1 LARLFPAFVVDHCEG
16 VMSTKSGSSYSS
28 SSIQAAGSARRGAGG
43 AAVAEA
49 DPVRSPAVARSSQT
63 RHLTLSYYP
72 WITQSISGAPLHKAI
87 VDFADLLQAELRRGM
102 GEATHLKPLD
112 AMEVPAQLTQMKDM
126 PTNELTCKIGLL
138 NPLGFA
144 LVNKQV
150 PTIES
155 VAVIRR
161 KIGAD
166 PAGPTYK
173 AQLYAHRKTFLTS
186 QRDVKLVRG
195 RSVGFGSRQST
206 SNFLVPAI
214 MLLDA
219 GIHPLNGLSR
229 IEFTGGHDKS
239 AAAVYEGRVEV
250 GAGHDGVIFDLATK
264 PGYADAEQVLQR
276 IDFSKDIPS
285 DPVAVHTSDPAVRD
299 QVRDALLRVAKPN
312 DRPSAGNQV
321 VKRFWGTDEGFEP
334 IASSKYAVLFD
345 HMKRLN
351 LGENDMIGKI

>member
-1 LARLFPAFVVDHCEG
+1 
-16 VMSTKSGSSYSS
+16 MSTKSGSSYSS
-28 SSIQAAGSARRGAGG
+28 STIETAGSARRGAGG
-43 AAVAEA
+43 AAVADA
-49 DPVRSPAVARSSQT
+49 DPVRAPAVARSSQT

-87 VDFADLLQAELRRGM
+87 VDFADLLQSELRRGM

-112 AMEVPAQLTQMKDM
+112 AMEVPDQLTQMKDM

-144 LVNKQV
+144 LINKQV

-173 AQLYAHRKTFLTS
+173 AQLYAHRKTFLTKNPE
-186 QRDVKLVRG
+186 VKLVRG
-195 RSVGFGSRQST
+195 RSMAFGSRQST
-206 SNFLVPAI
+206 SNFLVPAA

-219 GIHPLNGLSR
+219 GVHPLNGLSR
-229 IEFTGGHDKS
+229 IEFTGGHDK
-239 AAAVYEGRVEV
+239 AAAAIYEGRLEV
-250 GAGHDGVIFDLATK
+250 GAGHDGVIIDLAGK
-264 PGYADAEQVLQR
+264 PGYSDAEQVLQR
-276 IDFSKDIPS
+276 IAWSDPIPS

-299 QVRDALLRVAKPN
+299 QVRDALRRVAKPG
-312 DRPSAGNQV
+312 DPTSAGNQV

-334 IASSKYAVLFD
+334 IASSAYAVLFK
-345 HMKRLN
+345 HMERLS
-351 LGENDMIGKI
+351 LSANDMIGKV

>member
-1 LARLFPAFVVDHCEG
+1 
-16 VMSTKSGSSYSS
+16 MSTKSGSSYSS
-28 SSIQAAGSARRGAGG
+28 STIEASGSARRGGG

-49 DPVRSPAVARSSQT
+49 DPVRAPAVARSSQT

-72 WITQSISGAPLHKAI
+72 WITQSISGEPLRKAI
-87 VDFADLLQAELRRGM
+87 VEFADLLQAELRRGM
-102 GEATHLKPLD
+102 GEATHLKTLD
-112 AMEVPAQLTQMKDM
+112 VLEVPEQLTQIKDM

-138 NPLGFA
+138 NPLGLA
-144 LVNKQV
+144 LVNQQV
-150 PTIES
+150 PTVEA

-173 AQLYAHRKTFLTS
+173 AQLYAHRKTFLTTNPE
-186 QRDVKLVRG
+186 VKLVRG
-195 RSVGFGSRQST
+195 RSMGFGSRQST
-206 SNFLVPAI
+206 SNFLVPAV

-229 IEFTGGHDKS
+229 IDFTGGHDKA

-250 GAGHDGVIFDLATK
+250 GAGHDGVIIDLAGK
-264 PGYADAEQVLQR
+264 PGYSDAEQVLQR
-276 IDFSKDIPS
+276 IAWSAPIPS

-299 QVRDALLRVAKPN
+299 QVRDALIRVAKSGDPA
-312 DRPSAGNQV
+312 SAGNKV

-334 IASSKYAVLFD
+334 IASTAYAGLFD
-345 HMKRLN
+345 HMKRLS
-351 LGENDMIGKI
+351 LTANDMIGKI